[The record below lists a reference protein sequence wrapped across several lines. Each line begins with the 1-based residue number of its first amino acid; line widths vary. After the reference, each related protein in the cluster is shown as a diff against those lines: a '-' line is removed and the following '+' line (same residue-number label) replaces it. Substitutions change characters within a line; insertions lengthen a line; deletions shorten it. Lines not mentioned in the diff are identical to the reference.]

1 MKYVALL
8 RGVNVGGRGKL
19 PMGDLRKVLQNLGHT
34 DVSTYLQSG
43 NALFTSPRDDPAE
56 LEHEI
61 GEALAHNLG
70 LTTQVMIRTGPD
82 LTTLIDNN
90 PFPDAVAKPTT
101 LFVNFLSRPVDPER
115 VEAIDARPFEPDQ
128 FRPGDRA
135 VYLWCPEGAARTKLS
150 NTFWER
156 RLGVGATARNWNTV
170 AKLRDL
176 ATE

>member
-1 MKYVALL
+1 MKYGALL

-19 PMGDLRKVLQNLGHT
+19 PMGDLRKVLEDLGYS

-43 NALFTSPRDDPAE
+43 NALFTSPRDDTEE

-61 GEALAHNLG
+61 EEALTHKLG
-70 LTTQVMIRTGPD
+70 LTTQVMLRTGAE
-82 LTTLIDNN
+82 LTALIDNN
-90 PFPDAVAKPTT
+90 PFPDAVANPTT
-101 LFVNFLSRPVDPER
+101 LFVNFLSVPVAPER
-115 VEAIDARPFEPDQ
+115 VAAIDATPFEPDQ

-170 AKLRDL
+170 TKLRDL